1 MSSPHVDEEAE
12 VHTPDHAHEGSDT
25 PRTPTAPRSSTT
37 TEETPSWAQYLISN
51 SIKLNEAM
59 EAQNGH
65 ILRPKAEVKEQSC
78 SVSYCPAS
86 GILKR

>member
-51 SIKLNEAM
+51 SIKMNETL

-65 ILRPKAEVKEQSC
+65 ILRLEAEVKD
-78 SVSYCPAS
+78 
-86 GILKR
+86 LKAAA

>member
-1 MSSPHVDEEAE
+1 MSSSHVDEEAE

-37 TEETPSWAQYLISN
+37 TEEPPAWAQYLINN
-51 SIKLNEAM
+51 SIKLNNTM

-65 ILRPKAEVKEQSC
+65 ILRLEAEVKE
-78 SVSYCPAS
+78 
-86 GILKR
+86 LKAAA